1 MTDPRYPIGRFDPQ
15 AAVTA
20 ETVQDAVRD
29 IAELPERLAAA
40 LAGLTEA
47 QLDTPYREGGWTIRQ
62 VVHHLADSHVN
73 AFVRLRLGLTEETPR
88 IRTYHQD
95 RWGELADNRTAPVE
109 HSLQL
114 LTGLHRR
121 WALLLRAMSA
131 ADFER
136 RVDHPDFGELS
147 LARLTALYGWHGRHH
162 VAHIVAG
169 RRRMAA

>member
-1 MTDPRYPIGRFDPQ
+1 VTDPRYPIGRFDPGAALSDGDLQ
-15 AAVTA
+15 A
-20 ETVQDAVRD
+20 AVRD

-47 QLDTPYREGGWTIRQ
+47 QLDTPYRDGGWTIRQ

-73 AFVRLRLGLTEETPR
+73 AFVRLRLGLTEEAPR

-95 RWGELADNRTAPVE
+95 RWGELVDNRTAPTE
-109 HSLQL
+109 YSLQI

-121 WALLLRAMSA
+121 WALLLEAMSA

-136 RVDHPDFGELS
+136 RVDHPDYGELS
-147 LARLTALYGWHGRHH
+147 LARLTALYGWHCRHH
-162 VAHIVAG
+162 LAHLVAG